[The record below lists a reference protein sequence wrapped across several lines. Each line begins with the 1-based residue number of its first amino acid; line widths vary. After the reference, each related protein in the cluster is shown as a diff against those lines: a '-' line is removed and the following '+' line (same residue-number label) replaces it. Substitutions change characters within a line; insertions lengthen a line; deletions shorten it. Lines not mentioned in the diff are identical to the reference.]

1 MEIVRP
7 AREAAKDPEK
17 REHFSG
23 RVQMHYLIRP
33 EQPGGVEL
41 IGVYFS
47 AGARTVP
54 HVHSTDQ
61 ALYILEGEGIVATE
75 QERRSVRPGDIA
87 VIPAGVWHW
96 HGATPTAAMAHLSM
110 RPSGP
115 TDWTVERKDWET
127 Y

>member
-1 MEIVRP
+1 MQIVKPQRSA
-7 AREAAKDPEK
+7 ARAPEK

-23 RVQMHYLIRP
+23 TVQLHYMVRP
-33 EQPGGVEL
+33 EGNGAVEL
-41 IGVYFS
+41 IGVFFEP
-47 AGARTVP
+47 GARTIP
-54 HVHSTDQ
+54 HIHSTDQ

-75 QERRSVRPGDIA
+75 AERRTVRPGDIA

-96 HGATPTAAMAHLSM
+96 HGATPTTAMAHLSM

-115 TDWTVERKDWET
+115 TDWTVDRKNWED